1 MLTNSIR
8 AKLWSLRHP
17 RMTRTIRRRIR
28 GEPPPAPSPYPPVRV
43 LIIAS
48 LGQGWVVWGLVL
60 VLTHRL
66 LVRV

>member
-1 MLTNSIR
+1 MLTTIR

-17 RMTRTIRRRIR
+17 HMARTIRRRIR

-43 LIIAS
+43 LILVS
-48 LGQGWVVWGLVL
+48 LGQGWVAWGLVL

-66 LVRV
+66 LVRA